1 MTDPSAQGI
10 RMLLPRSGR
19 LVAAVLTRS
28 RVRRTRGQSLVEFA
42 LVLPIMLLLV
52 LIVLDF
58 GRVYLGYINLQNEAR
73 IAANFAGSNPDSWTL
88 PLSTKALEAQ
98 TEYKNKIIN
107 DTKATNCALPVVAGV
122 TTVPAPV
129 FTDQGGNGTTNDMGD
144 TVSVSITCK
153 FGLITPIIS
162 SIVGTGG
169 QLAVSAS
176 AVFPVMQ
183 GIGGTSGA
191 VVVHPTAAFIGTPTS
206 GTDPLTV
213 QFTDQST
220 NGPTAWS
227 WDFDNNGT
235 TDSTAQNPIHT
246 FTVGLYSVQLVA
258 TNSAGSGG
266 LTKFNYISVSS
277 PPVVVDFTSD
287 KTSGPKPLTV
297 QFTDAS
303 VGSPT
308 AWAWDFDNNGTTDS
322 TAQNPSYT
330 YVNAGTYSV
339 KLTATFATGPAFK
352 LVPNMITVT
361 VGTCTVPNF
370 AGVPSPAAQ
379 AIWAVAGFTTTVN
392 FQQGNLPWTIQ
403 SQNQVVAQVIPCN
416 SPITVSKN

>member
-10 RMLLPRSGR
+10 PMLLRR
-19 LVAAVLTRS
+19 TARHVAGVLTRS

-73 IAANFAGSNPDSWTL
+73 IAANFAADNPNSWTA
-88 PLSTKALEAQ
+88 PLSAEATTNQ
-98 TEYKNKIIN
+98 TAYKNKIIN

-122 TTVPAPV
+122 TTVPSPV
-129 FTDQGGNGTTNDMGD
+129 FTDQGGNGTTHDLGD
-144 TVSVSITCK
+144 TVSVSISCN

-169 QLAVSAS
+169 QLTVSAS
-176 AVFPVMQ
+176 AVFPVKT
-183 GIGGTSGA
+183 GLSGTSGA
-191 VVVHPTAAFIGTPTS
+191 VVIRPAAAFVGTPTS

-227 WDFDNNGT
+227 WDFNNDGI
-235 TDSTAQNPIHT
+235 TDSTAQNPTHT

-266 LTKFNYISVSS
+266 LTKLNYISVST
-277 PPVVVDFTSD
+277 PPVVVDFTAAP
-287 KTSGPKPLTV
+287 TTGAKPLTV
-297 QFTDAS
+297 QFTDQS
-303 VGSPT
+303 VGTPT
-308 AWAWDFDNNGTTDS
+308 AWAWDFDNNGTIDS
-322 TAQNPSYT
+322 TVQNPTYI

-339 KLTATFATGPAFK
+339 KLTATFAAGPSSK

-370 AGVPSPAAQ
+370 AGISSSAAQ
-379 AIWAVAGFTTTVN
+379 AIWGVAGFTTTVN

-403 SQNQVVAQVIPCN
+403 SQNQVVSQVIPCN

>member
-10 RMLLPRSGR
+10 PML
-19 LVAAVLTRS
+19 S
-28 RVRRTRGQSLVEFA
+28 RFRRPGAHHPTPPGSRRRISGQSLVEFA

-73 IAANFAGSNPDSWTL
+73 IAANFAANNPDSWTA
-88 PLSTKALEAQ
+88 PLTAKAVADQ
-98 TEYKNKIIN
+98 AAYRNKILN
-107 DTKATNCALPVVAGV
+107 DVKATNCALPVVAGV
-122 TTVPAPV
+122 TTVPTPV
-129 FTDQGGNGTTNDMGD
+129 FTDQGGNGKTNDLGD
-144 TVSVSITCK
+144 TVSVAITCD
-153 FGLITPIIS
+153 FHVITPMIS
-162 SIVGTGG
+162 NIVGSN
-169 QLAVSAS
+169 LAVSAS
-176 AVFPVMQ
+176 AVFPVKK
-183 GIGGTSGA
+183 GFSATSGA
-191 VVVHPTAAFIGTPTS
+191 VVTRPVVTFVGTPTS

-220 NGPTAWS
+220 NGPTSWS
-227 WDFDNNGT
+227 WDFNNDGI
-235 TDSTAQNPIHT
+235 TDDTSQHPTHT
-246 FTVGLYSVQLVA
+246 FTVGLYSVQLIA
-258 TNSAGSGG
+258 TNSAGSGTMTR
-266 LTKFNYISVSS
+266 LFYISVSS
-277 PPVVVDFTSD
+277 PPVVVDFTA
-287 KTSGPKPLTV
+287 TPTNGAKPLIV

-322 TAQNPSYT
+322 TAQNPTYT

-339 KLTATFATGPAFK
+339 KLTATFATGSAFK

-370 AGVPSPAAQ
+370 AGLPSSAAQ